1 VLTFAVVDTGIGMTA
16 EQQAQLF
23 QPFSQVDPS
32 MTRRFGGTGLGLTIV
47 KRLCELHHGDV
58 LVSSI
63 PGKGSRFE
71 ATFSLAVAAT
81 AAPRTR
87 ISTGN
92 LKPVAQLTGLRVLV
106 AEDNAVN
113 QRVAQRLLER
123 VGLTPTMVD
132 NGARAVEVLTTE
144 PYDVVLMDLQ
154 MPVMDGLE
162 ATRQVR
168 KLGGH
173 QPYII
178 AVSANA
184 MREDE
189 LLAREAG
196 VDHFI
201 AKPMTLAVLT
211 SALARS
217 RRPEE

>member
-1 VLTFAVVDTGIGMTA
+1 VVDTGIGMTA
-16 EQQAQLF
+16 EQQDQLF

>member
-1 VLTFAVVDTGIGMTA
+1 
-16 EQQAQLF
+16 
-23 QPFSQVDPS
+23 

>member
-1 VLTFAVVDTGIGMTA
+1 VVDTGIGMTA